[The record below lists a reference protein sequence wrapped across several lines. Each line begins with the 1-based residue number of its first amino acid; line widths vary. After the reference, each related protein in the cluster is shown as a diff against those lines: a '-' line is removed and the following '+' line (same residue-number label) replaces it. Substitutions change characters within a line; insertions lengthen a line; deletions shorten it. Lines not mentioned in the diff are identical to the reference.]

1 MRKTIA
7 APLLFAATLSLAAA
21 PATVRAQTLPTDNP
35 VLKSTFAAGVDGTNA
50 VLRRMW
56 EIGMDS
62 SRTVQLAHALLD
74 SVGPR
79 LTATPRHNAGNEWLA
94 RMYRSWGIEANIERY
109 GTWRGWRRGT
119 SHIDLMTPRVR
130 TLEGTMVG

>member
-1 MRKTIA
+1 MRKLALLAASLTLA
-7 APLLFAATLSLAAA
+7 APLPT
-21 PATVRAQTLPTDNP
+21 RAQTLPMDNQVLRAWAPGMAGTD
-35 VLKSTFAAGVDGTNA
+35 A
-50 VLRRMW
+50 VLRRIW
-56 EIGMDS
+56 AIGMDS

-79 LTATPRHNAGNEWLA
+79 LTATPGHNAGNEWLA

-119 SHIDLMTPRVR
+119 SHIDMMTPRVR
-130 TLEGTMVG
+130 TLEGTMV